1 MSDFYS
7 DLSSPAAPTPRIIV
21 SKYGAPNRVTY
32 GADRIPDYVEA
43 TKGSPFQYMPP
54 PGRRLAIF
62 HNGVRLKHIVI
73 ADRVR
78 GFAIG
83 RHYKE
88 DETKKAFTVTFLP
101 YDENGVHQERFY
113 EGQITFKLIF
123 GPGPK
128 VFGIY
133 G

>member
-1 MSDFYS
+1 MVSYGPDR
-7 DLSSPAAPTPRIIV
+7 TP
-21 SKYGAPNRVTY
+21 N
-32 GADRIPDYVEA
+32 YVEA
-43 TKGSPFQYMPP
+43 THGSPFQYMPP
-54 PGRRLAIF
+54 PGYRLAIY

-73 ADRVR
+73 ADRLR

-83 RHYKE
+83 RHYTE
-88 DETKKAFTVTFLP
+88 DDEKWTVTFHP
-101 YDENGVHQERFY
+101 WDENGISQERFY
-113 EGQITFKLIF
+113 EGQITFKLIY

>member
-1 MSDFYS
+1 MASDFYS
-7 DLSSPAAPTPRIIV
+7 DLSSPARPVIV
-21 SKYGAPNRVTY
+21 SKYGAPNRITR
-32 GADRIPDYVEA
+32 GADGIPDYVEA
-43 TKGSPFQYMPP
+43 THGSPFQYMPP
-54 PGRRLAIF
+54 PGRRLAVF

-83 RHYKE
+83 RHYRE

-113 EGQITFKLIF
+113 EGQITFKLIY

>member
-1 MSDFYS
+1 MSGNDFYS
-7 DLSSPAAPTPRIIV
+7 DGPSLPATPRV
-21 SKYGAPNRVTY
+21 FVPKFGAPQRVTR
-32 GADRIPDYVEA
+32 GADGIPDYVDA
-43 TKGSPFQYMPP
+43 TKDSPFRYLPP
-54 PGRRLAIF
+54 PGFRLAIY

-83 RHYKE
+83 RHYRE
-88 DETKKAFTVTFLP
+88 NSKAWTVDFLP
-101 YDENGVHQERFY
+101 YDENGISQERFY
-113 EGQITFKLIF
+113 EGNITFRLIY

-128 VFGIY
+128 VFGLR